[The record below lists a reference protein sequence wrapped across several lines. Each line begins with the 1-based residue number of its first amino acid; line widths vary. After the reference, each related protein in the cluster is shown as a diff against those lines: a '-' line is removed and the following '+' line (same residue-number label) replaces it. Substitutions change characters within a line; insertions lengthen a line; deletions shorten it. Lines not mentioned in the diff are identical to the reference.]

1 MPRISQMFIGTAVI
15 YVIIGMLGGI
25 IMGAKQDFS
34 LAPAHAHLN
43 LIGWVSL
50 ALMGFYYN
58 ANPAKAESRLAL
70 IQFWIST
77 IGLWIMIPGLVLTL
91 RGAPAGEPI
100 VILGS
105 LITLIGMILFATAIF
120 RKTPS
125 LR

>member
-1 MPRISQMFIGTAVI
+1 
-15 YVIIGMLGGI
+15 
-25 IMGAKQDFS
+25 
-34 LAPAHAHLN
+34 
-43 LIGWVSL
+43 
-50 ALMGFYYN
+50 MGFYYN

-70 IQFWIST
+70 IQFWVST

-105 LITLIGMILFATAIF
+105 LITLVGMILFATAIF
-120 RKTPS
+120 RKAPS

>member
-1 MPRISQMFIGTAVI
+1 MPKISQWFIGSAVI
-15 YVIIGMLGGI
+15 YVIVGMLGGI
-25 IMGAKQDFS
+25 IMGAKQDFT

-58 ANPAKAESRLAL
+58 ANPAKAAGRLAL
-70 IQFWIST
+70 IQFWVST
-77 IGLWIMIPGLVLTL
+77 VGLWIMIPGLVLTL
-91 RGAPAGEPI
+91 RGEPSGEPI

-105 LITLIGMILFATAIF
+105 LITLVGMILFATSIF
-120 RKTPS
+120 RKVPS